1 MRKKPSKMSEEQ
13 YQLGIRQLSPHQKVT
28 IIVRYRGLIQE
39 LNKMLRQSLDSGKS
53 NLTPIQVEVLEDLLS
68 TSTDWVTDYMQV
80 LKGEED

>member
-1 MRKKPSKMSEEQ
+1 MSEEQ